1 LDGCGNDDNRKLLQS
16 YARGGEMK
24 KNIEKFELAT
34 IEKMT
39 DVEIYTG
46 DYLDTL
52 TEEIREAVRNHKPDL
67 STDASRKKT
76 KSFANNIAKAKV
88 RADDAGKALNAE
100 RNEVNEKVNARRRQ
114 LRDDFDEQRDLAK
127 KLVVEYEEAEAAK
140 EEAER
145 QKVIDELDRIER
157 ERVADIER
165 REAELA
171 AKELKVEL
179 AEEQRLAKEAFA
191 KSEQERIEREADIKR
206 QAEEQAVKDAQEAI
220 DRAERE
226 KQDAIDKAE
235 SDRLQAI
242 EDARLA
248 EIRVA
253 QDAERTKLLA
263 EQQTERRV
271 QAERDR
277 IAYEKVV
284 EEKATEKREA
294 DKKHKERVNREVLS
308 AMVKS
313 SPITKEEATVVIS
326 AISNGL
332 IPHVKISY

>member
-1 LDGCGNDDNRKLLQS
+1 M
-16 YARGGEMK
+16 A
-24 KNIEKFELAT
+24 KFELAT

-46 DYLDTL
+46 DYLDIL

-67 STDASRKKT
+67 STETSRKKT

-88 RADDAGKALNAE
+88 RADEAGKALNAE
-100 RNEVNEKVNARRRQ
+100 RNETNEKVNARRRQ

-127 KLVVEYEEAEAAK
+127 KLVVEYEAAEEAK

-165 REAELA
+165 RE
-171 AKELKVEL
+171 KEL
-179 AEEQRLAKEAFA
+179 AEKEFALAETERLRVAADVAANLEK
-191 KSEQERIEREADIKR
+191 ERIEREAEFKR
-206 QAEEQAVKDAQEAI
+206 QAEEKAKIDAQEAI

-226 KQDAIDKAE
+226 KQEAIDKAE
-235 SDRLQAI
+235 RNRIQAI
-242 EDARLA
+242 EDAKQA
-248 EIRVA
+248 EMAVA
-253 QDAERTKLLA
+253 AEMARQELLA
-263 EQQTERRV
+263 RQDKERAI

-277 IAYEKVV
+277 IAAEKVA
-284 EEKATEKREA
+284 EQKAADNRATDKRIKARINNEA
-294 DKKHKERVNREVLS
+294 VAALILIFSDVHCGNQQEAESLAKS
-308 AMVKS
+308 AV
-313 SPITKEEATVVIS
+313 T
-326 AISNGL
+326 AIARGH